1 MVGAIPAPDVGG
13 LLQTWDVA
21 PQAESMSTAPRSVLA
36 CELDENCKLVD
47 VADPESV
54 APEKPKARST
64 ARRVSQPRLMTSAS
78 VAGLECAVDGCEQD
92 LLVRSQAGDIPRC
105 TES

>member
-1 MVGAIPAPDVGG
+1 
-13 LLQTWDVA
+13 
-21 PQAESMSTAPRSVLA
+21 MSKAPRSVLA
-36 CELDENCKLVD
+36 CGLDENCGLVD
-47 VADPESV
+47 VADPEAV
-54 APEKPKARST
+54 APEKPKAPST
-64 ARRVSQPRLMTSAS
+64 ARRVAQPRLMTSAS